1 MFFPHAFSCSCFLA
15 RVFLFVFSCS
25 LFLVRVFLFAFS
37 CSRFLARVFLL
48 AFSCSR
54 FLARV
59 FLLAISC
66 WLPEIV
72 FALVHEFL
80 FTCLSTCANVYPY
93 LFVGKTLHY
102 RVYDACIVYTMRQ
115 P

>member
-1 MFFPHAFSCSCFLA
+1 MTFMGSMGEVPCFF
-15 RVFLFVFSCS
+15 RT
-25 LFLVRVFLFAFS
+25 
-37 CSRFLARVFLL
+37 RFLARVFLL
-48 AFSCSR
+48 AF
-54 FLARV
+54 
-59 FLLAISC
+59 SC

-102 RVYDACIVYTMRQ
+102 RVYDAGYMMRALCTRCTNRK
-115 P
+115 